1 MVCAKHFDFFPHKVN
16 FDFLKHFLEVKV
28 LIKRDYFDTQ
38 KYVVANGLGDKVS
51 L

>member
-1 MVCAKHFDFFPHKVN
+1 MMTKFLGHPN

>member
-1 MVCAKHFDFFPHKVN
+1 MMI
-16 FDFLKHFLEVKV
+16 FLKKKFFGVKV